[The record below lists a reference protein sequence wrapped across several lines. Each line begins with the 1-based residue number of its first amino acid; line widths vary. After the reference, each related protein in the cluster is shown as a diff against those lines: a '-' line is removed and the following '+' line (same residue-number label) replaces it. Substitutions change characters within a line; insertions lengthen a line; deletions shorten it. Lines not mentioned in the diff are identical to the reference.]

1 MCGYA
6 RQSLRGLV
14 CLQQTQHTF
23 REPILIYRKVDP
35 NFTTYI
41 SGTLSLV
48 WDVLYD
54 DNCHNTHLGNQFSSE
69 KWWVPNFTTCISGT
83 LSLVW
88 DVLYDDNCHNIHL
101 GNQFSS
107 EKWWV
112 PNFMDLIAWSHI
124 DFQQKINK
132 TLIIVLLGRIDFMSL
147 FQTRQDSFSSED
159 HTCHCSCLGR
169 QTKFI
174 DRKSVV

>member
-35 NFTTYI
+35 NFTT
-41 SGTLSLV
+41 
-48 WDVLYD
+48 
-54 DNCHNTHLGNQFSSE
+54 
-69 KWWVPNFTTCISGT
+69 CISNT

-107 EKWWV
+107 EKWWT
-112 PNFMDLIAWSHI
+112 PISRASLRGHTSIFNRKPIRHLSLSSPEGLTLCHYFKLG
-124 DFQQKINK
+124 KILLLPRTIHVM
-132 TLIIVLLGRIDFMSL
+132 TL
-147 FQTRQDSFSSED
+147 
-159 HTCHCSCLGR
+159 
-169 QTKFI
+169 
-174 DRKSVV
+174 